1 MNAIRKKLRSVYRR
15 NNDVDTSVK
24 DIITDRLT
32 TNGYIKQKLA
42 RGKAT
47 QNEIKET
54 VGSLCEKFGVTIP
67 EGFQGANADTP
78 VNGIFYVP
86 DLPEEGGAVLFAH
99 RYPEGYKRRLD
110 EALERKAA
118 VIFADPEM
126 FAKSGVDPS
135 PYPIIFVE
143 DGMRKMRGYY
153 KAYRDAYQ
161 GVVIGVTGSVGKTTT
176 KEYISAVVRQKY
188 PAFANSY
195 NYNSTHI
202 IASNVLNKMAPAY
215 KAFIQEVGGGS
226 IGAVDNSSGI
236 LRPNIAVVTN
246 VKPHHL
252 DKYKTIE
259 NVFEDKICLVR
270 NMMPGGTAIV
280 NFDDERLA
288 AYHYECE
295 VISFGIDTDRKVDYR
310 GTNIVQDGGMLRL
323 DVEHEGRTTRVE
335 SQITGKHNAYNILAA
350 FAVGRKM
357 HINEAEIAKGIRE
370 YSTSGTRQ
378 NVAQYGGNKLFMDC
392 YNVSNETIIGS
403 VHILEEMDVPEGG
416 RRIAIVGGENKLGS
430 MRVEKTREL
439 GEALSEAKVD
449 RIVCFGSD
457 KTTEKDLN
465 RFGDPETLYEA
476 LIEIGFKNT
485 DLVRGFDA
493 LVEYMKTEIGPDDAV
508 LFKCI
513 VYLNMAAAID
523 KVFGTG
529 YCLGQ
534 KESRRG
540 CKSKTIGGYTG
551 IVLKDLNEAY
561 ITDASDKL
569 LSAKTVKI
577 PDEFDG
583 APVFAL
589 RKGLFA
595 YSDVEKADLGN
606 SVQQIGIGAFRECRK
621 LSEVILPDS
630 VKYIRTGAFKGCKNL
645 RKITLGKG
653 IIQIDDDAF
662 EPWTEIWT
670 PTEK

>member
-1 MNAIRKKLRSVYRR
+1 MNAIKKKFRLIYRR
-15 NNDVDTSVK
+15 NNDVDKSVQ

-32 TNGYIKQKLA
+32 SKGYLQQKLT
-42 RGKAT
+42 GHKTT

-54 VGSLCEKFGVTIP
+54 VGSLCEKFGVEIP
-67 EGFQGANADTP
+67 EGFRDAKADTL
-78 VNGIFYVP
+78 VNGIYYTP
-86 DLPEEGGAVLFAH
+86 DPPQEGGAVLFAH
-99 RYPEGYKRRLD
+99 RYPESYKRRLD
-110 EALERKAA
+110 EALKRKAA
-118 VIFADPEM
+118 VIFVDPEM
-126 FAKSGVDPS
+126 LAKSGVDPS
-135 PYPIIFVE
+135 PYPIIFVD
-143 DGMRKMRGYY
+143 DGMRKFRSYY

-176 KEYISAVVRQKY
+176 KEYINSIVMQKY
-188 PAFANSY
+188 SAFANSY
-195 NYNSTHI
+195 NYNSVQN
-202 IASNVLNKMAPAY
+202 IASNVLNKMTPAY
-215 KAFIQEVGGGS
+215 EAFVQEVGGGS
-226 IGAVDNSSGI
+226 IGAVDISSGI

-259 NVFEDKICLVR
+259 NVFEDKICLVK
-270 NMMPGGTAIV
+270 NMMPGGTAVV

-288 AYHYECE
+288 AYPYECN
-295 VISFGIDTDRKVDYR
+295 VVTFGIDTEREVDFR
-310 GTNIVQDGGMLRL
+310 GINIDQDGAILRM
-323 DVEHEGRTTRVE
+323 DVVHKSRTTRVE
-335 SQITGKHNAYNILAA
+335 SKITGKHNAYNILAA
-350 FAVGRKM
+350 FAVGRSM
-357 HINEAEIAKGIRE
+357 HISEADISKGIRE

-378 NVAQYGGNKLFMDC
+378 NVAQYGGNQLLLDC

-403 VHILEEMDVPEGG
+403 VRILEEMEVPEGG
-416 RRIAIVGGENKLGS
+416 KRIAIVGGENKLGS

-439 GEALSEAKVD
+439 GEALSETKVD

-457 KTTEKDLN
+457 KTTENALN
-465 RFGDPETLYEA
+465 RFGDPETLYET
-476 LIEIGFKNT
+476 LIRNGFENA

-493 LVEYMKTEIGPDDAV
+493 LVEYMKSEIGPDDAV

-534 KESRRG
+534 KESRKG

-569 LSAKTVKI
+569 LSAKSVKI

-583 APVFAL
+583 APVFAI

-595 YSDVEKADLGN
+595 YSDIEKADLGN

-621 LSEVILPDS
+621 LSEVIVPDS
-630 VKYIRTGAFKGCKNL
+630 VKYIRTGAFKGCKSL
-645 RKITLGKG
+645 HKITLGKG

-670 PTEK
+670 TTEK